1 LPNGK
6 WRFASIYGVGAAM
19 GFTPQQVNA
28 MSMWQFAAAFDGY
41 VKANGGGEEKMSN
54 AEADDLWKWLQSK
67 EGAEF

>member
-1 LPNGK
+1 
-6 WRFASIYGVGAAM
+6 M

-67 EGAEF
+67 DDADSGI